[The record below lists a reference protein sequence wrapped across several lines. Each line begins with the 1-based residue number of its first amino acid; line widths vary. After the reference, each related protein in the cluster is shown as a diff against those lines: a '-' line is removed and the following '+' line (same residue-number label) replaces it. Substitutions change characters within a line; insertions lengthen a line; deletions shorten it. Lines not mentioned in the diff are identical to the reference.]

1 MLIKRGA
8 GNGKKKWEKKRELEM
23 KLLRGLGLKLGFV
36 SIFLFPVPRS
46 SF

>member
-1 MLIKRGA
+1 MLLKRERGTE
-8 GNGKKKWEKKRELEM
+8 NEKCEKKRELEM

-36 SIFLFPVPRS
+36 SIFHFPVPRS

>member
-36 SIFLFPVPRS
+36 SIFHFPVPRS